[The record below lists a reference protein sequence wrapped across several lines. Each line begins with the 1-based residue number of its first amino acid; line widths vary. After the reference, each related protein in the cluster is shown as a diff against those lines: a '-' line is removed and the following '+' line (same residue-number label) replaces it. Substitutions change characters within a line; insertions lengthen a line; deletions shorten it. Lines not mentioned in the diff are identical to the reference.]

1 MKSKIYLNEVV
12 PNKDRRFGSATDYYP
27 VKVVTEGGDIEYALF
42 TINQIEEAI
51 ERASYNKEDLPEK
64 SIYELIF
71 ES

>member
-1 MKSKIYLNEVV
+1 M
-12 PNKDRRFGSATDYYP
+12 
-27 VKVVTEGGDIEYALF
+27 TEGGDIEYALF